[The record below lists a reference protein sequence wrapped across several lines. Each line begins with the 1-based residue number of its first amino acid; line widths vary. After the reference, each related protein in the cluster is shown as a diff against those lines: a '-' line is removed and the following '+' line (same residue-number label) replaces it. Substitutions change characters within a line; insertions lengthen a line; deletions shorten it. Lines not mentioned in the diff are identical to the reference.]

1 MWFSA
6 STLRRHATGSNGRDC
21 GLVQCVIELALCAM
35 TGRSS
40 SREFVVLGV
49 IIVVHFLVHVD
60 SPQLAVLTSLEI
72 L

>member
-1 MWFSA
+1 
-6 STLRRHATGSNGRDC
+6 
-21 GLVQCVIELALCAM
+21 M